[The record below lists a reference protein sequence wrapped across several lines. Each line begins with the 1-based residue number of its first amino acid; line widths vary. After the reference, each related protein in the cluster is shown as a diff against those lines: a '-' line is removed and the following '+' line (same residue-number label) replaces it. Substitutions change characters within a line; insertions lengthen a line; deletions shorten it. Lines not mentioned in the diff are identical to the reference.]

1 MQILLC
7 FSPFFHRLLSMNT
20 ERISSSLTFW
30 QSNLWEAILHD
41 SGQTRDIEVI
51 SYGQY
56 GIMVEYRSIWMW
68 YEGAFSL
75 GVDMNEYPKDFIDR
89 VRSELALKWVIL
101 WQIEEYHP
109 RWVPKESTESI
120 TYGRNFIEPWTRILD
135 LSKSEEELM
144 AEMHEKWRY
153 NIRLAWKRWVVTEW
167 VKPIGE
173 NIDIW
178 MNLLS
183 ETTERDDFSHN
194 SREYYVSFLR
204 NIIDANAGWL
214 IFASLEGK
222 VIAAGVFIYYHA
234 TALYYYG
241 ASTSDP
247 EMRKHM
253 APYMIQWEGIRE
265 WKMRGC
271 HTYDFLWV
279 SLPEDQNHHLAWVS
293 GFKEKFG
300 WNIIY
305 VWGKSL
311 FILSR
316 WKYFLFTT
324 LRKLYKYRKK

>member
-1 MQILLC
+1 MW
-7 FSPFFHRLLSMNT
+7 FSRLL
-20 ERISSSLTFW
+20 ISVPNMLIPKT
-30 QSNLWEAILHD
+30 I
-41 SGQTRDIEVI
+41 QTTA
-51 SYGQY
+51 
-56 GIMVEYRSIWMW
+56 MARSIGHMSSA
-68 YEGAFSL
+68 YSL
-75 GVDMNEYPKDFIDR
+75 PE
-89 VRSELALKWVIL
+89 
-101 WQIEEYHP
+101 
-109 RWVPKESTESI
+109 
-120 TYGRNFIEPWTRILD
+120 
-135 LSKSEEELM
+135 
-144 AEMHEKWRY
+144 
-153 NIRLAWKRWVVTEW
+153 
-167 VKPIGE
+167 
-173 NIDIW
+173 
-178 MNLLS
+178 
-183 ETTERDDFSHN
+183 
-194 SREYYVSFLR
+194 VSP
-204 NIIDANAGWL
+204 N
-214 IFASLEGK
+214 GK
-222 VIAAGVFIYYHA
+222 VIAAGVFIFYHA